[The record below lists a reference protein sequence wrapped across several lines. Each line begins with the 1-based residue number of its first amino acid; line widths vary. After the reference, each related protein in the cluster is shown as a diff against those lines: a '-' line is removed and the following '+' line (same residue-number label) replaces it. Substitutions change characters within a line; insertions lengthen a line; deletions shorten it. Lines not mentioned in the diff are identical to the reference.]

1 MPGTLIIG
9 YGNPLR
15 GDDGLG
21 WQVAGE
27 LAKCVDALISVVA
40 VHQLTPELAEPVSDA
55 DLIIF
60 VDASCD
66 GEPGSWRCE
75 SIRPESETS
84 QVYAHYFTPASLLG
98 YANAIFNAKPTALL
112 ISAAAGSFD
121 YGEVLTPSVAAVVPQ
136 MVRFI
141 CKTLEESRSSSRQSL
156 RLHDVESSSNV
167 WA

>member
-21 WQVAGE
+21 WQVASE

-40 VHQLTPELAEPVSDA
+40 VQQLTPELAEPVSDA
-55 DLIIF
+55 DLVIF
-60 VDASCD
+60 VDACCD

-75 SIRPESETS
+75 SIRPGSERS

-98 YANAIFNAKPTALL
+98 YANAIFNASPTALL
-112 ISAAAGSFD
+112 ISAAVGSFD

-141 CKTLEESRSSSRQSL
+141 CKTLEESRNSSPQSP
-156 RLHDVESSSNV
+156 RLHNVEASCNL
-167 WA
+167 

>member
-21 WQVAGE
+21 WQVVGE
-27 LAKCVDALISVVA
+27 LAKRVDALISVVA
-40 VHQLTPELAEPVSDA
+40 VHQLTPELAEPISDA
-55 DLIIF
+55 ELVIF

-66 GEPGSWRCE
+66 GEPGSWRCQ
-75 SIRPESETS
+75 SIRQGSETS

-98 YANAIFNAKPTALL
+98 YANAIFNANPTAFL

-121 YGEVLTPSVAAVVPQ
+121 YGEVLSPSVAAVVPQ

-141 CKTLEESRSSSRQSL
+141 CKTLEESRSSSGQSL
-156 RLHDVESSSNV
+156 RLGAKPD
-167 WA
+167 